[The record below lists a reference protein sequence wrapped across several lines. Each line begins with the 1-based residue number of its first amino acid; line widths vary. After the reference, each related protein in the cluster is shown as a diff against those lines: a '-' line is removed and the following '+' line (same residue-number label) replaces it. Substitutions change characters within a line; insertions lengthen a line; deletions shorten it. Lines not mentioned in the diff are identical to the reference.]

1 MEKLIKNKLEPLI
14 VINLLEYIEK
24 KITEDQL
31 IKKKYQPLIRM
42 LRTYKNLK
50 DNTEIGVP
58 NRMTNIIVWDY
69 MCSNNNSIDYLSI
82 SDINSIILMASL
94 YYEKNYSKRK
104 MDELLFNSET
114 KIQKLNI

>member
-1 MEKLIKNKLEPLI
+1 METLIKNKLNSLI
-14 VINLLEYIEK
+14 KINLLGYIEK
-24 KITEDQL
+24 KLTEDKL

-42 LRTYKNLK
+42 LRTYTNLK

-58 NRMTNIIVWDY
+58 NGMTNIIVWNY
-69 MCSNNNSIDYLSI
+69 MCSNDNSIDYLSI

-94 YYEKNYSKRK
+94 YYEKNYLIRK